1 MVTEHPS
8 VEITQLARDL
18 RALGGTTSRNL
29 NKEFK
34 TGVTEVANA
43 AKANASW
50 SSRIPGA
57 IKVQTARSLAHP
69 GADIVVSGLPHP
81 RLYEGFTKGG
91 RGKFR
96 HKVFDKPPKRAVW
109 VSQSTRPY
117 IRPAVAENAE
127 GLKKYVDAAV
137 IAAARAQGWT

>member
-1 MVTEHPS
+1 MSTVVTTTPS
-8 VEITQLARDL
+8 VEIAQLARDL
-18 RALGGTTSRNL
+18 RALGGETSRNL

-50 SSRIPGA
+50 SSRIPAA
-57 IKVQTARSLAHP
+57 IKVQTARSLVHP

-81 RLYEGFTKGG
+81 RLYEGLTKGG
-91 RGKFR
+91 RRKFR
-96 HKVFDKPPKRAVW
+96 HPVFGNTHAW
-109 VSQSTRPY
+109 VSQSTRPF
-117 IRPAVAENAE
+117 IRPAEKEKAE
-127 GLKKYVDAAV
+127 GLKKHVDAAV